1 MARCTLVHIA
11 CMLYHENFVLE
22 KITYIQTTTKV
33 GVYRY
38 HSPFNRDHF
47 PRTNDSLPRYP
58 IPLRHPRPLNR
69 MHGKGC
75 YTDSEKS
82 RWEGE
87 FFNGMYDNGRAK
99 VALR

>member
-1 MARCTLVHIA
+1 
-11 CMLYHENFVLE
+11 
-22 KITYIQTTTKV
+22 
-33 GVYRY
+33 
-38 HSPFNRDHF
+38 
-47 PRTNDSLPRYP
+47 
-58 IPLRHPRPLNR
+58 